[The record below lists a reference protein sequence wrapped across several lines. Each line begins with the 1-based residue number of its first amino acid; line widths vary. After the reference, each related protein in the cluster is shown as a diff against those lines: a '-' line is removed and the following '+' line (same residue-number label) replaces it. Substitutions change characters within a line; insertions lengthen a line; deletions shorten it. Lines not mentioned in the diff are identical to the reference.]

1 VSGRTIYW
9 RCFHCGEGFTKAQ
22 ERWARE
28 HFGRDEDK
36 EPVCL
41 IRTAGE
47 SSLLTALRNA
57 QDELDLSRA
66 NTDDSDV
73 VRAMVAMQADH
84 SQSLIREEER
94 GYAKGLADGRAE
106 VCRLTADNERLRAAL
121 RPMKQAA
128 DMADW
133 AVKQNPNRPESWI
146 DLAQSW
152 LNKSEFKAARS
163 ALNPE
168 LEAEEGL

>member
-1 VSGRTIYW
+1 MSSRTIYW

-84 SQSLIREEER
+84 SQALIREEER

-106 VCRLTADNERLRAAL
+106 LAALRARVAALEEAMQTSLYRLTDAGRAAL
-121 RPMKQAA
+121 
-128 DMADW
+128 
-133 AVKQNPNRPESWI
+133 
-146 DLAQSW
+146 AQ
-152 LNKSEFKAARS
+152 
-163 ALNPE
+163 
-168 LEAEEGL
+168 LETSHG